1 MNIRTIAVALAL
13 ILLSGAI
20 HAASP
25 VVVTHEKDIV
35 YARKFGLA
43 LTIDVMQPAR
53 PNGRGILALISGGWK
68 SSNAPVNPSN
78 YAEFLDHGYTVF
90 AVRHGSQ
97 PKFVIS
103 EIAQDIHRAV
113 RFVRHNAARWN
124 VRPDRLGITGSSA
137 GGHLSLTIGTKGGPG
152 DPKAKDPV
160 DRESSAVQAVACFY
174 PPTDFL
180 NYGKEGFDGAGTG
193 TLKNYM
199 KAFGPK
205 AETPEGRREL
215 GRELSPIYYITEKMP
230 PTFIVHGD
238 ADKLVPLQQSEIFIQ
253 RAAKLGA
260 VARLH
265 IKPGAAHGWKNKG
278 PERALMADWFDKHLA
293 D

>member
-1 MNIRTIAVALAL
+1 MNIRTLAFTLVLLLLNGAL
-13 ILLSGAI
+13 

-25 VVVTHEKDIV
+25 AAVTHEKDIV
-35 YARKFGLA
+35 YARKYGLA
-43 LTIDVMQPAR
+43 LTVDVMQPAK
-53 PNGRGILALISGGWK
+53 PNGRGILAMISGGWR
-68 SSNAPVNPSN
+68 SSNAPVNPAN
-78 YAEFLDHGYTVF
+78 YAEYLEHGYTVF

-97 PKFVIS
+97 PKFIVS
-103 EIAQDIHRAV
+103 EIVQDIHRAV

-124 VRPDRLGITGSSA
+124 VHPDRLGITGSSA

-180 NYGKEGFDGAGTG
+180 NYGAKGSDGTGTG
-193 TLKNYM
+193 TLKNYQ

-205 AETPEGRREL
+205 SETPEGRQEL
-215 GRELSPIYYITEKMP
+215 GRELSPIYYITAKMP

-238 ADKLVPLQQSEIFIQ
+238 ADKLVPLQQSEIFVQ
-253 RAAKLGA
+253 RAAELGA
-260 VARLH
+260 KVKLH
-265 IKPGAAHGWKNKG
+265 IKAGAGHGWKNKG
-278 PERALMADWFDKHLA
+278 PDYALMADWFDKYLL